1 MSVKNQRQELYKKAC
16 KFERIRVLYTLR
28 RKKRAVER
36 WLSWSK
42 AHDWKS
48 CLPLKGNVGS
58 NPTLSAKNKSTQAGA
73 LVFAMRWRDSKVGIK
88 NHPANGFPAPGS
100 AADLATPHEV
110 QAAEGEA
117 ENPTL
122 SAFLK

>member
-1 MSVKNQRQELYKKAC
+1 M
-16 KFERIRVLYTLR
+16 
-28 RKKRAVER
+28 ER

-73 LVFAMRWRDSKVGIK
+73 LVFAMRWRDSKGGIE

-110 QAAEGEA
+110 QVAEGEA

-122 SAFLK
+122 SVFLK